1 MGFMGRAF
9 RDDRIGQLAIGAAVC
24 SAPVSIAISESFL
37 AIGVCWQVARIASYR
52 ETPTLPAALWFW
64 LAWACLEVVAWL
76 HSPEPGAGKG
86 EIRHL
91 ALIGTLFM
99 TLPSLDRL
107 GERVRVWRVIF
118 VTATFGSATL
128 IVGFLIRLVKH
139 RHELAT
145 GGDAAFY
152 LRSGGL
158 LHHWM
163 IYATVEV
170 LVFGALLEFRAAHAE
185 ERRWLTVAL
194 AVNSLA
200 VLVSLTRCL
209 WLACFIVF
217 ALHLA
222 WRRSKWLRVL
232 PAAPLVL
239 ALVPGPVHQ
248 RVTESLEPEYYS
260 NAERVQ
266 MWRVGWHMI
275 REHPVFGVGPGRVE
289 ELYTQY
295 LPPGE
300 PVPAYHGHLH
310 NNAIELAAEFGLV
323 TLGAAILFV
332 AIIVRDLARCLQRA
346 RTNDERLLCRAGL
359 LALAGFLIVGLMDYT
374 YGHSLGLILLSFAT
388 LSPLSTR
395 VKRMITCG

>member
-295 LPPGE
+295 LPLE
-300 PVPAYHGHLH
+300 S
-310 NNAIELAAEFGLV
+310 
-323 TLGAAILFV
+323 
-332 AIIVRDLARCLQRA
+332 
-346 RTNDERLLCRAGL
+346 LCRPIMGTFTTTPLNWPRNLVWLRSEPRSSSSRSSCAISRDACN
-359 LALAGFLIVGLMDYT
+359 ALEPTTSDCCVAPACWPWRGS
-374 YGHSLGLILLSFAT
+374 SLWD
-388 LSPLSTR
+388 
-395 VKRMITCG
+395 